1 MIVKVS
7 GLPVHITPLFS
18 YVGVT
23 TIVATNALVVSFVT
37 TNEGI
42 VVAVASSGPLSANPI
57 AGLSLVQVYV
67 VVPSVLI
74 VVNSISSVVSPTHKT

>member
-1 MIVKVS
+1 MKVS
-7 GLPVHITPLFS
+7 GSPTQSNPLFV

-23 TIVATNALVVSFVT
+23 SIVATKALVVSFVT
-37 TNEGI
+37 TNDGI
-42 VVAVASSGPLSANPI
+42 VVAVASSGPLAANPI